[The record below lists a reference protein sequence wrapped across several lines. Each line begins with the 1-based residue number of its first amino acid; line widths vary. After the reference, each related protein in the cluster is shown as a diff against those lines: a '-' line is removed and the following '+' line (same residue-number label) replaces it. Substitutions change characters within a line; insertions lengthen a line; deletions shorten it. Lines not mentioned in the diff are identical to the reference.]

1 MQVNRTKQIGN
12 YLLLSVIAII
22 LMVPLL
28 LGISLSLSSS
38 SSISQGNLF
47 PQKLVFSNYVRVFT
61 DTHMAQFL
69 LHSLIVSG
77 VVMIG
82 QLVLSILAAY
92 AFVFL
97 DFKFKKTAFVI
108 FLSTMMLPFES
119 QIIPNFNLMRDL
131 NLLNTYS
138 AMALPF
144 LASAFGTFMIKTS
157 FEQLPPELKQLSQI
171 EGLSHFQ
178 FITKVVMPYCKISL
192 ITFALYSFLTNWN
205 MYLWPLIS
213 TDNDKVRTAQIGL
226 RQMRAQDTASNW
238 GLIMAA
244 TIIVVIPTMLIIF
257 FGQKYF
263 KNGLTSGVIK

>member
-1 MQVNRTKQIGN
+1 MQISPIHKYGQYILLTIVT
-12 YLLLSVIAII
+12 LLLMLPV
-22 LMVPLL
+22 L
-28 LGISLSLSSS
+28 LGISLSFSTSE
-38 SSISQGNLF
+38 SIAQGHLIPDKF
-47 PQKLVFSNYVRVFT
+47 VITNYIDVVK
-61 DTHMAQFL
+61 DTNMLKFL
-69 LHSLIVSG
+69 AHSFIVSS
-77 VVMIG
+77 VVMVG
-82 QLVLSILAAY
+82 QVLLSILAAY
-92 AFVFL
+92 AFVFI
-97 DFKFKKTAFVI
+97 DFKFKKTAFI
-108 FLSTMMLPFES
+108 ILLSTMMLPFES
-119 QIIPNFNLMRDL
+119 QIIPNFNIMRDL

-144 LASAFGTFMIKTS
+144 LASAFGTFMLKTS
-157 FEQLPPELKQLSQI
+157 FEQMPAELRQLSEI

-178 FITKVVMPYCKISL
+178 FLRMVVMPYCKISL

-244 TIIVVIPTMLIIF
+244 TIIVVIPTLLIIF
-257 FGQKYF
+257 LGQKYF